1 MDILYLTELVAV
13 LASGIFCEGS
23 YMGKEP
29 FLCHILVLKV
39 EFIGLHLQ
47 CVTSQISE
55 GRQSEVV
62 GLCGR

>member
-1 MDILYLTELVAV
+1 
-13 LASGIFCEGS
+13 
-23 YMGKEP
+23 MGKEP

-39 EFIGLHLQ
+39 EFIGLQ

>member
-39 EFIGLHLQ
+39 EFIGLQ
-47 CVTSQISE
+47 CVTSLISE
-55 GRQSEVV
+55 SRRSEVV